1 MKRSIYVVDDQSSVL
16 DTAVMVLRCMDP
28 EWVVEGFK
36 DPLEALVAVQA
47 RPPDLIL
54 SDQLM
59 PGMLGSQMLEEVRAV
74 SPGTIR
80 VIMSGFVALNK
91 LTLITSA
98 HQYLAKPIDSVKLRE
113 MIQRGFAAR
122 ERIADPGLQT
132 VIASLRSIPS
142 LPQVHQSLSAELAE
156 LEDHRHGSSAIG
168 RMVAS
173 DAGLS
178 VKVLQLANSPLFGQ
192 GCLITNPIDAVH
204 CLGMDLIA
212 ALVFSQS
219 LFRHYEKL
227 AHPELE
233 EAKVWNHC
241 WETARLAQHI
251 CQEKQLPREIAEE
264 AFLAGLLHETGRLIL
279 IDNFPDRF
287 QAACD
292 AARQS
297 KSPLAPRLREVFQTG
312 TPQVTAYLLE
322 LWGMPAP
329 VVEAIAAQ
337 EKPNGLPPGAFST
350 AAALYLANGVANC
363 ICPPDDWAVEEWN
376 KPYLE
381 SIGCAGDV
389 AAWEKLPP
397 SNGPGG
403 TS

>member
-1 MKRSIYVVDDQSSVL
+1 MKRSIYVVDDQAGVL
-16 DTAVMVLRCMDP
+16 DTAVMILRCIDP
-28 EWVVEGFK
+28 DWVVEGFK
-36 DPLEALVAVQA
+36 DPLEALLAVQA
-47 RPPDLIL
+47 RPPDLVL

-59 PGMLGSQMLEEVRAV
+59 PGMLGSQLLEEVRAV

-98 HQYLAKPIDSVKLRE
+98 HQYLAKPFDSAKLRE
-113 MIQRGFAAR
+113 LIQRGFAAR

-142 LPQVHQSLSAELAE
+142 LPQVHQSLLAE

-168 RMVAS
+168 RMVAA

-192 GCLITNPIDAVH
+192 GYLITSPIDAVL
-204 CLGMDLIA
+204 CLGTDLIA

-233 EAKVWNHC
+233 VTRVWNHC
-241 WETARLAQHI
+241 WETAFLAQHI
-251 CQEKQLPREIAEE
+251 CQEKQLPRKMAEE

-312 TPQVTAYLLE
+312 TPQITAYLLE
-322 LWGMPAP
+322 LWGMPTP

-337 EKPNGLPPGAFST
+337 EKPDGFPPGVFCI

-381 SIGCAGDV
+381 SIGCADDV
-389 AAWEKLPP
+389 AVWEKLPL
-397 SNGPGG
+397 SHAPGG
-403 TS
+403 VS